1 MILEILLLSTAQAAE
16 PSVRRQTVEMV
27 SPSFPYELREQ
38 VAEYLR
44 CLEPEG
50 RSFLEFASV
59 EAQHRKDVERCE
71 AELGLIMDDA
81 VVAWTASQGPNQAED
96 AVGRT
101 FANMR
106 DGHIA
111 RGRQLDEMLGRSSDN
126 AVDSDQ

>member
-1 MILEILLLSTAQAAE
+1 MILEILLLSTVQATE
-16 PSVRRQTVEMV
+16 PPVRTQTVEMV
-27 SPSFPYELREQ
+27 GPSFPYELREQ

-50 RSFLEFASV
+50 RGFLEFESV

-81 VVAWTASQGPNQAED
+81 VVAWTASHGPDQAED
-96 AVGRT
+96 AVVRT

-126 AVDSDQ
+126 AVDFDQ